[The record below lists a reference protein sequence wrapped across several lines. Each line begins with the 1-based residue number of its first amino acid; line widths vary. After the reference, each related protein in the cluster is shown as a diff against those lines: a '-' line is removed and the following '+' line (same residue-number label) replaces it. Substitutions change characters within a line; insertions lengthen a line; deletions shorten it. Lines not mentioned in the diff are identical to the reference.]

1 MHNQIHWG
9 EFVNKSGYSMPR
21 IVLRKVLN
29 IIVRF
34 TLSGKLRNMIYKLI
48 GVNVGNN
55 VFIGMDCYLDDN
67 FPELIT
73 IEDDVI
79 ISFRVT
85 VVAHDRKKFVV
96 SPITIKKGAF
106 IGTGTIILPGVIIGE
121 GAIVG
126 AGSVTSKD
134 VAPYSTVIGIP
145 AKQISYS
152 KSGRG

>member
-1 MHNQIHWG
+1 MHSQIDWA
-9 EFVNKSGYSMPR
+9 EYVNKFGYFIPR
-21 IVLRKVLN
+21 VVLRKALN

-34 TLSGKLRNMIYKLI
+34 TLSSKLRNMIYKLI
-48 GVNVGNN
+48 GVNIGNN

-79 ISFRVT
+79 VSLRVT
-85 VVAHDRKKFVV
+85 IVVHDRVKFIV
-96 SPITIKKGAF
+96 SPVTLKKGSF

-126 AGSVTSKD
+126 AGSVVSND
-134 VAPYSTVIGIP
+134 VAPYSTVAGVP
-145 AKQISYS
+145 AKQFSDS
-152 KSGRG
+152 KNV